1 MLDSFDITEDVGET
15 GLIRDDVYLKV
26 RADILTCTLMPG
38 SLLQEKDLAERY
50 SVGRSPVRDALL
62 RLQEQGLVKVLPRKG
77 YRVLPISL
85 GDAQD
90 LYDMRILLEKECIK
104 RVIDSASDKQIGT
117 LEVFRTARDRIDLAE
132 WVTYNSEFHRSI
144 AGLAGNAR
152 LSRAAE
158 EVIDQFDRL
167 TFLSVSEAP
176 QYISSEKLVKEH
188 CEIID
193 AIKLRNK
200 SLAVRLIGAHV
211 IKSKKR
217 LFAILENPPIVD

>member
-1 MLDSFDITEDVGET
+1 MRLVHPTF
-15 GLIRDDVYLKV
+15 
-26 RADILTCTLMPG
+26 
-38 SLLQEKDLAERY
+38 
-50 SVGRSPVRDALL
+50 SVHG
-62 RLQEQGLVKVLPRKG
+62 
-77 YRVLPISL
+77 RVL
-85 GDAQD
+85 
-90 LYDMRILLEKECIK
+90 RCIK
-104 RVIDSASDKQIGT
+104 RVIDTASDKQIGT

-167 TFLSVSEAP
+167 TFMSVSEAP
-176 QYISSEKLVKEH
+176 QYISSEKLVREH

-193 AIKLRNK
+193 AVRLRNK

-217 LFAILENPPIVD
+217 LFSILENPPIVD